1 MFHVFVKYC
10 SISWQDFR
18 TVFHGSI
25 SWEDFRTV
33 FHYTP
38 FVFKEQ
44 TAVTMDDLWNKV
56 QKKNFAFFSVK
67 SKNGSWIHNIYTT
80 GGFFWSNL
88 NSNFWDSPP
97 ERVFGKRSEKSIFEE
112 RFSIQKWHTTVT
124 ARELNFIL
132 TRHIHPVQNP
142 ATLIK

>member
-1 MFHVFVKYC
+1 MFNVFVKYC

-56 QKKNFAFFSVK
+56 QKKNFAFF
-67 SKNGSWIHNIYTT
+67 
-80 GGFFWSNL
+80 
-88 NSNFWDSPP
+88 
-97 ERVFGKRSEKSIFEE
+97 FGE
-112 RFSIQKWHTTVT
+112 IQK
-124 ARELNFIL
+124 RIM
-132 TRHIHPVQNP
+132 NP
-142 ATLIK
+142 